1 METKAPIYITVDER
15 KKVYSTD
22 FSFDPARSREL
33 KLFYNFEQN
42 IMDMTLDEILRL
54 RDMAE
59 HTGVQ
64 FKERVTKENKSEVA
78 AEMVAMSNTRGGM
91 VVVGIDDKT
100 GRLNPL
106 SYKEIQEVTALLGN
120 LATDNIIP
128 SILVDIENV
137 QADGGVLVV
146 ATIKQGL
153 NKPYHDNNGVV
164 WVKQGADKRKVF
176 DNSELIA
183 MLADNGQ
190 MYPDTLPVRG
200 TSIKDL
206 NMEVVKV
213 YLAKR
218 FAPVFSLQNI
228 SADELYKMSA
238 EEVAKV
244 IGAEQTVE
252 NILKNVGLVLEDG
265 TLTVAAVVLM
275 GEYPQRWLPVFT
287 ARCISYIGNSIG
299 GTEFRDKSGS
309 DADGNAVHLYKFIMT
324 FLMRN
329 LRRKQVEADFNSPG
343 ELEVSTTTLSEVVV
357 NCILHRSYAA
367 DSPLRIFIFDNR
379 IEIHSPGLLPQ
390 GITVEDATHGV
401 SVPRNKLLFSN
412 GIHLLPYT
420 GAGSG
425 LTRAQLYTP
434 NIKFENDEGLKEFV
448 VTIWRDSDAE
458 SSEVYD
464 RVHDRAY
471 DRVGKDKPLI
481 QNELLGGS
489 AAVEKMDDRA
499 SGVVCDRVPYRLL
512 EPIQKNIIQYCSVPR
527 SAREILEHINYKYHP
542 DAIAKMIKP
551 LLSMGYLEFTIPDRP
566 NSPKQ
571 KYRKK

>member
-1 METKAPIYITVDER
+1 M
-15 KKVYSTD
+15 
-22 FSFDPARSREL
+22 
-33 KLFYNFEQN
+33 FYNFEKN
-42 IMDMTLDEILRL
+42 IMDMTFEEILRL

-59 HTGVQ
+59 QTSVQ
-64 FKERVTKENKSEVA
+64 FKERLTKESKSEVA
-78 AEMVAMSNTRGGM
+78 AEMVAMSNTRGGKIIIG
-91 VVVGIDDKT
+91 VDDKT
-100 GRLNPL
+100 GRVNPL
-106 SYKEIQEVTALLGN
+106 SYAETQDTTELLGN
-120 LATDNIIP
+120 LATQNVIP
-128 SILVDIENV
+128 SILLDIINV
-137 QADGGVLVV
+137 PAEGGVLVV

-176 DNSELIA
+176 DNAELIA

-190 MYPDTLPVRG
+190 MHPDALPVRG
-200 TSIKDL
+200 TTIKDL
-206 NMEVVKV
+206 NMAVVKE

-218 FAPVFSLQNI
+218 FAPVLSLQNL
-228 SADELYKMSA
+228 SVEELHKMSA
-238 EEVAKV
+238 EELAKA

-252 NILKNVGLVLEDG
+252 NILKNVGLILSDG

-299 GTEFRDKSGS
+299 GSEFRDKSGS
-309 DADGNAVHLYKFIMT
+309 DADGNAVHLYKYIMT

-367 DSPLRIFIFDNR
+367 SAPLRIFIFDNR

-401 SVPRNKLLFSN
+401 SSPRNELLFSN

-425 LTRAQLYTP
+425 LTRAKFYTP
-434 NIKFENDEGLKEFV
+434 DIKFENDERLKEFV
-448 VTIWRDSDAE
+448 VTIWRDSAAE
-458 SSEVYD
+458 ISEVYDRVYD
-464 RVHDRAY
+464 RVHDR
-471 DRVGKDKPLI
+471 VGEDKSLI
-481 QNELLGGS
+481 QNELLGDGS
-489 AAVEKMDDRA
+489 AVEKTGDRA
-499 SGVVCDRVPYRLL
+499 SGEVYDRVPYRLL

-551 LLSMGYLEFTIPDRP
+551 LLSMGYLELTIPDRP

>member
-1 METKAPIYITVDER
+1 
-15 KKVYSTD
+15 
-22 FSFDPARSREL
+22 
-33 KLFYNFEQN
+33 
-42 IMDMTLDEILRL
+42 MTLEEILRL

-91 VVVGIDDKT
+91 LVVGIDDKT

-106 SYKEIQEVTALLGN
+106 SYKETQEVTALLGN
-120 LATDNIIP
+120 LATDNVIP
-128 SILVDIENV
+128 GILVDIVNV
-137 QADGGVLVV
+137 QAEGGTLVV

-190 MYPDTLPVRG
+190 MHPDTLPVRG

-206 NMEVVKV
+206 NMEVVKE

-218 FAPVFSLQNI
+218 FAPEFSLQNI
-228 SADELYKMSA
+228 SADELHRMST
-238 EEVAKV
+238 EEVAKA

-252 NILKNVGLVLEDG
+252 NILKNAGLVLADG

-299 GTEFRDKSGS
+299 GSEFRDKSGS

-434 NIKFENDEGLKEFV
+434 NIKFENDERLKEFV
-448 VTIWRDSDAE
+448 VTIWRDNGANYGGVDGEVNGGVDGVHGEDKQHIDNALDE
-458 SSEVYD
+458 SSGGGVRNNGEEDGGVERIPY
-464 RVHDRAY
+464 H
-471 DRVGKDKPLI
+471 
-481 QNELLGGS
+481 LLTGQ
-489 AAVEKMDDRA
+489 
-499 SGVVCDRVPYRLL
+499 
-512 EPIQKNIIQYCSVPR
+512 QKNIIQYCSIPR
-527 SAREILEHINYKYHP
+527 SAREILTHIGYKYHS
-542 DAIAKMIKP
+542 DTVANVIRP
-551 LLSMGYLEFTIPDRP
+551 LVSMKYLEYTIPEKPRSK
-566 NSPKQ
+566 NQ
-571 KYRKK
+571 KYRKKQR

>member
-1 METKAPIYITVDER
+1 
-15 KKVYSTD
+15 
-22 FSFDPARSREL
+22 
-33 KLFYNFEQN
+33 
-42 IMDMTLDEILRL
+42 MDMTFEEILRL

-59 HTGVQ
+59 QTSVQ
-64 FKERVTKENKSEVA
+64 FKERLTKESKSEVA
-78 AEMVAMSNTRGGM
+78 AEMVAMSNTRGGKIIIG
-91 VVVGIDDKT
+91 VDDKT
-100 GRLNPL
+100 GRVNPL
-106 SYKEIQEVTALLGN
+106 SYAETQDTTELLGN
-120 LATDNIIP
+120 LATQNVIP
-128 SILVDIENV
+128 SILLDIINV
-137 QADGGVLVV
+137 PAEGGVLVV

-176 DNSELIA
+176 DNAELIA

-190 MYPDTLPVRG
+190 MHPDALPVRG
-200 TSIKDL
+200 TTIKDL
-206 NMEVVKV
+206 NMAVVKE

-218 FAPVFSLQNI
+218 FAPVLSLQNL
-228 SADELYKMSA
+228 SVEELHKMSA
-238 EEVAKV
+238 EEVAKA

-252 NILKNVGLVLEDG
+252 NILKNVGLILSDG

-299 GTEFRDKSGS
+299 GSEFRDKSGS
-309 DADGNAVHLYKFIMT
+309 DADGNAVHLYKYIMT

-329 LRRKQVEADFNSPG
+329 LRRRQVEADFNSPG

-367 DSPLRIFIFDNR
+367 SAPLRIFIFDNR

-401 SVPRNKLLFSN
+401 SSPRNELLFSN

-425 LTRAQLYTP
+425 LTRAKFYTP
-434 NIKFENDEGLKEFV
+434 DIKFENDERLKEFV
-448 VTIWRDSDAE
+448 VTIWRDSAAE
-458 SSEVYD
+458 SSEIHDNVYD
-464 RVHDRAY
+464 NVHDSVY
-471 DRVGKDKPLI
+471 DSVGGDKSLTE
-481 QNELLGGS
+481 NELSGS
-489 AAVEKMDDRA
+489 GFAVEKTDDRV
-499 SGVVCDRVPYRLL
+499 SGEVCDRVPYRLL

-551 LLSMGYLEFTIPDRP
+551 LLSMGYLELTIPDRP

>member
-1 METKAPIYITVDER
+1 M
-15 KKVYSTD
+15 
-22 FSFDPARSREL
+22 
-33 KLFYNFEQN
+33 FYNFEKN
-42 IMDMTLDEILRL
+42 IMDMTFEEILRL

-59 HTGVQ
+59 QTSVQ
-64 FKERVTKENKSEVA
+64 FKERLTKESKSEVA
-78 AEMVAMSNTRGGM
+78 AEMVAMSNTRGGKIIIG
-91 VVVGIDDKT
+91 VDDKT
-100 GRLNPL
+100 GRVNPL
-106 SYKEIQEVTALLGN
+106 SYAETQDTTELLGN
-120 LATDNIIP
+120 LATQNVIP
-128 SILVDIENV
+128 SILLDIINV
-137 QADGGVLVV
+137 PAEGGVLVV

-176 DNSELIA
+176 DNAELIA

-190 MYPDTLPVRG
+190 MHPDALPVRG
-200 TSIKDL
+200 TTIKDL
-206 NMEVVKV
+206 NMAVVKE

-218 FAPVFSLQNI
+218 FAPVLSLQNL
-228 SADELYKMSA
+228 SVEELHKMSA
-238 EEVAKV
+238 EEVAKA

-252 NILKNVGLVLEDG
+252 NVLKNVGLILSDG

-299 GTEFRDKSGS
+299 GSEFRDKSGS
-309 DADGNAVHLYKFIMT
+309 DADGNAVHLYKYIMT

-367 DSPLRIFIFDNR
+367 SAPLRIFIFDNR

-401 SVPRNKLLFSN
+401 SSPRNELLFSN

-425 LTRAQLYTP
+425 LTRAKFYTP
-434 NIKFENDEGLKEFV
+434 DIKFENDERLKEFV
-448 VTIWRDSDAE
+448 VTIWRDSAAE
-458 SSEVYD
+458 SSEIYD
-464 RVHDRAY
+464 SVHDRAN
-471 DRVGKDKPLI
+471 DRACDSVGEDKSLN
-481 QNELLGGS
+481 QTELSGNES
-489 AAVEKMDDRA
+489 VVEKKDDRA
-499 SGVVCDRVPYRLL
+499 SGEVYDSVPYRQL
-512 EPIQKNIIQYCSVPR
+512 EPIQKNVIQYCSVPR

-551 LLSMGYLEFTIPDRP
+551 LLSMGYLELTIPDKP
-566 NSPKQ
+566 KSPKQ
-571 KYRKK
+571 KYRKKQK

>member
-1 METKAPIYITVDER
+1 
-15 KKVYSTD
+15 
-22 FSFDPARSREL
+22 
-33 KLFYNFEQN
+33 
-42 IMDMTLDEILRL
+42 MDMTFEEILRL

-59 HTGVQ
+59 QTSVQ
-64 FKERVTKENKSEVA
+64 FKERLTKESKSEVA
-78 AEMVAMSNTRGGM
+78 AEMVAMSNTRGGKIIIG
-91 VVVGIDDKT
+91 VDDKT
-100 GRLNPL
+100 GRVNPL
-106 SYKEIQEVTALLGN
+106 SYAETQDTTELLGN
-120 LATDNIIP
+120 LATQNVIP
-128 SILVDIENV
+128 SILLDIINV
-137 QADGGVLVV
+137 PAEGGVLVV

-176 DNSELIA
+176 DNAELIA

-190 MYPDTLPVRG
+190 MHPDALPVRG
-200 TSIKDL
+200 TTIKDL
-206 NMEVVKV
+206 NMAVVKE

-218 FAPVFSLQNI
+218 FAPVLSLQNL
-228 SADELYKMSA
+228 SLEELHKMSA
-238 EEVAKV
+238 EDVAKA

-252 NILKNVGLVLEDG
+252 NILKNVGLILSDG
-265 TLTVAAVVLM
+265 TLTVAAVILM

-299 GTEFRDKSGS
+299 GSEFRDKSGS
-309 DADGNAVHLYKFIMT
+309 DADGNAVHLYKYIMT

-367 DSPLRIFIFDNR
+367 SAPLRIFIFDNR

-401 SVPRNKLLFSN
+401 SSPRNELLFSN

-425 LTRAQLYTP
+425 LTRAKFYTP
-434 NIKFENDEGLKEFV
+434 DIKFENDERLKEFV
-448 VTIWRDSDAE
+448 VTIWRDSAAE
-458 SSEVYD
+458 SSEIYD
-464 RVHDRAY
+464 SVHDRAN
-471 DRVGKDKPLI
+471 DRACDSVGEDKSLN
-481 QNELLGGS
+481 QTELSGNES
-489 AAVEKMDDRA
+489 VVEKKDDRA
-499 SGVVCDRVPYRLL
+499 SGEVYDSVPYRQL
-512 EPIQKNIIQYCSVPR
+512 EPIQKNVIQYCSVPR

-551 LLSMGYLEFTIPDRP
+551 LLSMGYLELTIPDKP
-566 NSPKQ
+566 KSPKQ
-571 KYRKK
+571 KYRKKQK

>member
-1 METKAPIYITVDER
+1 
-15 KKVYSTD
+15 
-22 FSFDPARSREL
+22 
-33 KLFYNFEQN
+33 
-42 IMDMTLDEILRL
+42 MDMTFEEILRL

-59 HTGVQ
+59 QTSVQ
-64 FKERVTKENKSEVA
+64 FKERLTKESKSEVA
-78 AEMVAMSNTRGGM
+78 AEMVAMSNTRGGKIIIG
-91 VVVGIDDKT
+91 VDDKT
-100 GRLNPL
+100 GRVNPL
-106 SYKEIQEVTALLGN
+106 SYAETQDTTELLGN
-120 LATDNIIP
+120 LATQNVIP
-128 SILVDIENV
+128 SILLDIINV
-137 QADGGVLVV
+137 PAEGGVLVV

-176 DNSELIA
+176 DNAELIA

-190 MYPDTLPVRG
+190 MHPDALPVRG
-200 TSIKDL
+200 TTIKDL
-206 NMEVVKV
+206 NMAVVKE

-218 FAPVFSLQNI
+218 FAPVLSLQNL
-228 SADELYKMSA
+228 SVEELHKMSA
-238 EEVAKV
+238 EEVAKA

-252 NILKNVGLVLEDG
+252 NILKNVGLILSDG

-299 GTEFRDKSGS
+299 GSEFRDKSGS
-309 DADGNAVHLYKFIMT
+309 DADGNAVHLYKYIMT

-367 DSPLRIFIFDNR
+367 SAPLRIFIFDNR

-401 SVPRNKLLFSN
+401 SSPRNELLFSN

-425 LTRAQLYTP
+425 LTRAKFYTP
-434 NIKFENDEGLKEFV
+434 DIKFENDERLKEFV
-448 VTIWRDSDAE
+448 VTIWRDSVVE
-458 SSEVYD
+458 SSEIYD
-464 RVHDRAY
+464 SVHDRAN
-471 DRVGKDKPLI
+471 DRACDSVGEDNSLN
-481 QNELLGGS
+481 QTELSGNESL
-489 AAVEKMDDRA
+489 VEKKDDRA
-499 SGVVCDRVPYRLL
+499 SGEVYDSVPYRQL
-512 EPIQKNIIQYCSVPR
+512 EPIQKNVIQYCSVPR

-551 LLSMGYLEFTIPDRP
+551 LLSMGYLELTIPDKP
-566 NSPKQ
+566 KSPKQ
-571 KYRKK
+571 KYRKKQK

>member
-1 METKAPIYITVDER
+1 M
-15 KKVYSTD
+15 
-22 FSFDPARSREL
+22 
-33 KLFYNFEQN
+33 FYNFEKN
-42 IMDMTLDEILRL
+42 IMDMTFEEILRL

-59 HTGVQ
+59 QTSVQ
-64 FKERVTKENKSEVA
+64 FKERLTKESKSEVA
-78 AEMVAMSNTRGGM
+78 AEMVAMSNTRGGKIIIG
-91 VVVGIDDKT
+91 VDDKT
-100 GRLNPL
+100 GRVNPL
-106 SYKEIQEVTALLGN
+106 SYAETQDTTELLGN
-120 LATDNIIP
+120 LATQNVIP
-128 SILVDIENV
+128 SILLDIINV
-137 QADGGVLVV
+137 PAEGGVLVV

-176 DNSELIA
+176 DNAELIA

-190 MYPDTLPVRG
+190 MHPDALPVRG
-200 TSIKDL
+200 TTIKDL
-206 NMEVVKV
+206 NMAVVKE

-218 FAPVFSLQNI
+218 FAPVLSLQNL
-228 SADELYKMSA
+228 SVEELHKMSA
-238 EEVAKV
+238 EEVAKA

-252 NILKNVGLVLEDG
+252 NILKNVGLILSDG

-299 GTEFRDKSGS
+299 GSEFRDKSGS
-309 DADGNAVHLYKFIMT
+309 DADGNAVHLYKYIMT

-367 DSPLRIFIFDNR
+367 SAPLRIFIFDNR

-401 SVPRNKLLFSN
+401 SSPRNELLFSN

-425 LTRAQLYTP
+425 LTRAKFYTP
-434 NIKFENDEGLKEFV
+434 DIKFENDERLKEFV
-448 VTIWRDSDAE
+448 VTIWRDSAAE
-458 SSEVYD
+458 SSEIYD
-464 RVHDRAY
+464 SVHDRAN
-471 DRVGKDKPLI
+471 DRACDSVGEDKSLN
-481 QNELLGGS
+481 QTELSGNES
-489 AAVEKMDDRA
+489 VVEKKDDRA
-499 SGVVCDRVPYRLL
+499 SGEVYDSVPYRQL
-512 EPIQKNIIQYCSVPR
+512 EPIQKNVIQYCSVPR

-551 LLSMGYLEFTIPDRP
+551 LLSMGYLELTIPDKP
-566 NSPKQ
+566 KSPKQ
-571 KYRKK
+571 KYRKKQK

>member
-1 METKAPIYITVDER
+1 
-15 KKVYSTD
+15 
-22 FSFDPARSREL
+22 
-33 KLFYNFEQN
+33 
-42 IMDMTLDEILRL
+42 MTLGEVLRL
-54 RDMAE
+54 RDIAE

-106 SYKEIQEVTALLGN
+106 SYKETQEATALLGN
-120 LATDNIIP
+120 LATDNVIP

-137 QADGGVLVV
+137 PADGGVLVV

-206 NMEVVKV
+206 NMEVVKE

-228 SADELYKMSA
+228 SADELHKMSA
-238 EEVAKV
+238 EEVVKV

-252 NILKNVGLVLEDG
+252 NILKNIGLVLEDG

-299 GTEFRDKSGS
+299 GSEFRDKSGS

-329 LRRKQVEADFNSPG
+329 LRRKQVDADFNSPG

-434 NIKFENDEGLKEFV
+434 NIKFENDERLKEFV
-448 VTIWRDSDAE
+448 VTIWRESD
-458 SSEVYD
+458 EVG
-464 RVHDRAY
+464 VEAS
-471 DRVGKDKPLI
+471 VEGVEDKGLNVRDI
-481 QNELLGGS
+481 DEG
-489 AAVEKMDDRA
+489 
-499 SGVVCDRVPYRLL
+499 SGVRDKGGVEAGVEGEKHSERIPYAKLPGVL
-512 EPIQKNIIQYCSVPR
+512 KNIIQYCSIPR
-527 SAREILEHINYKYHP
+527 SAREILAYIGYSNHSKNVLRFIT
-542 DAIAKMIKP
+542 P
-551 LLSMGYLEFTIPDRP
+551 LLDMGYLEPTEPDKP
-566 NSPKQ
+566 KSPKQ
-571 KYRKK
+571 KYRKKQK

>member
-1 METKAPIYITVDER
+1 
-15 KKVYSTD
+15 
-22 FSFDPARSREL
+22 
-33 KLFYNFEQN
+33 
-42 IMDMTLDEILRL
+42 MDMTFEEILRL

-59 HTGVQ
+59 QTSVQ
-64 FKERVTKENKSEVA
+64 FKERLTKECKSEVA
-78 AEMVAMSNTRGGM
+78 AEMVAMSNTRGGKIIIG
-91 VVVGIDDKT
+91 VDDKT
-100 GRLNPL
+100 GRVNPL
-106 SYKEIQEVTALLGN
+106 SFEETQDTTELLGN
-120 LATDNIIP
+120 LATQNVIP
-128 SILVDIENV
+128 SILLDIINV
-137 QADGGVLVV
+137 PAEGGALVV

-190 MYPDTLPVRG
+190 MHPDALPVRG
-200 TSIKDL
+200 TTIKDL
-206 NMEVVKV
+206 NMAVVKE

-218 FAPVFSLQNI
+218 FAPVLSLQNL
-228 SADELYKMSA
+228 SVEELHKMSA
-238 EEVAKV
+238 EDVAKA

-252 NILKNVGLVLEDG
+252 NILKNVGLILSDG

-299 GTEFRDKSGS
+299 GSEFRDKSGS
-309 DADGNAVHLYKFIMT
+309 DADGNAVHLYKYIMT

-329 LRRKQVEADFNSPG
+329 LRRRQVEADFNSPG

-367 DSPLRIFIFDNR
+367 SAPLRIFIFDNR

-401 SVPRNKLLFSN
+401 SSPRNELLFSN

-425 LTRAQLYTP
+425 LTRAKFYTP
-434 NIKFENDEGLKEFV
+434 DIKFENDERLKEFV
-448 VTIWRDSDAE
+448 VTIWRDSAAE
-458 SSEVYD
+458 SSEIHDNVYD
-464 RVHDRAY
+464 NVHDSVY
-471 DRVGKDKPLI
+471 DSVGGDKSLTENELSGGGCSVEKTDDRV
-481 QNELLGGS
+481 
-489 AAVEKMDDRA
+489 
-499 SGVVCDRVPYRLL
+499 SGEVCDRVPYRLL
-512 EPIQKNIIQYCSVPR
+512 EPIQKNIVQFCSVPR
-527 SAREILEHINYKYHP
+527 SAREILEHINYKYHSE
-542 DAIAKMIKP
+542 AIAKMIKP
-551 LLSMGYLEFTIPDRP
+551 LLSMGYLELTFPDKP
-566 NSPKQ
+566 KSSKQ
-571 KYRKK
+571 KYRKKQK

>member
-1 METKAPIYITVDER
+1 M
-15 KKVYSTD
+15 
-22 FSFDPARSREL
+22 
-33 KLFYNFEQN
+33 FYNFEQN
-42 IMDMTLDEILRL
+42 IMDMTLEEILRL

-64 FKERVTKENKSEVA
+64 FKERLTKESKSEVA
-78 AEMVAMSNTRGGM
+78 AEMVAMSNTRGGKIIIG
-91 VVVGIDDKT
+91 VDDKI
-100 GRLNPL
+100 GRVNPL
-106 SYKEIQEVTALLGN
+106 SYAETQDTTELLGN
-120 LATDNIIP
+120 LATQNVIP
-128 SILVDIENV
+128 SILLDIINV
-137 QADGGVLVV
+137 PAEGGVLVV

-176 DNSELIA
+176 DNAELIA

-190 MYPDTLPVRG
+190 MHPDALPVRG
-200 TSIKDL
+200 TTIKDL
-206 NMEVVKV
+206 NMAVVKE

-218 FAPVFSLQNI
+218 FAPVLSLQNL
-228 SADELYKMSA
+228 SVEELHKMSA
-238 EEVAKV
+238 EEVAKA

-252 NILKNVGLVLEDG
+252 NILKNVGLILSDG

-299 GTEFRDKSGS
+299 GSEFRDKSGS
-309 DADGNAVHLYKFIMT
+309 DADGNAVHLYKYIMT

-367 DSPLRIFIFDNR
+367 SAPLRIFIFDNR

-401 SVPRNKLLFSN
+401 SSPRNELLFSN

-425 LTRAQLYTP
+425 LTRAKFYTP
-434 NIKFENDEGLKEFV
+434 DIKFENDERLKEFV
-448 VTIWRDSDAE
+448 VTIWRDSAAE
-458 SSEVYD
+458 SSEIHDNVYD
-464 RVHDRAY
+464 NVHDSVY
-471 DRVGKDKPLI
+471 DSVGGDKSLTE
-481 QNELLGGS
+481 NELSGGGC
-489 AAVEKMDDRA
+489 AVEKTDDRV
-499 SGVVCDRVPYRLL
+499 SGEVCDRVPYRLL
-512 EPIQKNIIQYCSVPR
+512 EPIQKNIVQFCSVPR
-527 SAREILEHINYKYHP
+527 SAREILEHINYKYHSE
-542 DAIAKMIKP
+542 AIAKMIKP
-551 LLSMGYLEFTIPDRP
+551 LLSMGYLELTIPDKP
-566 NSPKQ
+566 KSSKQ
-571 KYRKK
+571 KYRKKQK

>member
-1 METKAPIYITVDER
+1 
-15 KKVYSTD
+15 
-22 FSFDPARSREL
+22 
-33 KLFYNFEQN
+33 
-42 IMDMTLDEILRL
+42 MDMTFEEILRL

-59 HTGVQ
+59 QTSVQ
-64 FKERVTKENKSEVA
+64 FKERLTKESKSEVA
-78 AEMVAMSNTRGGM
+78 AEMVAMSNTRGGKIIIG
-91 VVVGIDDKT
+91 VDDKT
-100 GRLNPL
+100 GRVNLL
-106 SYKEIQEVTALLGN
+106 SYAETQDTTELLGN
-120 LATDNIIP
+120 LATQNVIP
-128 SILVDIENV
+128 SILLDIINV
-137 QADGGVLVV
+137 PAEGGVLVV

-176 DNSELIA
+176 DNAELIA

-190 MYPDTLPVRG
+190 MHPDALPVRG
-200 TSIKDL
+200 TTIKDL
-206 NMEVVKV
+206 NMAVVKE

-218 FAPVFSLQNI
+218 FAPVLSLQNL
-228 SADELYKMSA
+228 SVEELHKMSA
-238 EEVAKV
+238 EEVAKA

-252 NILKNVGLVLEDG
+252 NILKNVGLILSDG

-299 GTEFRDKSGS
+299 GSEFRDKSGS
-309 DADGNAVHLYKFIMT
+309 DADGNAVHLYKYIMT

-367 DSPLRIFIFDNR
+367 SAPLRIFIFDNR

-401 SVPRNKLLFSN
+401 SSPRNELLFSN

-425 LTRAQLYTP
+425 LTRAKFYTP
-434 NIKFENDEGLKEFV
+434 DIKFENDERLKEFV
-448 VTIWRDSDAE
+448 VTIWRDSAAE
-458 SSEVYD
+458 SSEIYD
-464 RVHDRAY
+464 SVHDRAN
-471 DRVGKDKPLI
+471 DRACDSVGEDNSLN
-481 QNELLGGS
+481 QTELSGNDSL
-489 AAVEKMDDRA
+489 VEKKDDRA
-499 SGVVCDRVPYRLL
+499 SGEVCDSVPYRQL
-512 EPIQKNIIQYCSVPR
+512 EPIQKNVIQYCSVPR

-551 LLSMGYLEFTIPDRP
+551 LLSMGYLELTIPDKP
-566 NSPKQ
+566 KSPKQ
-571 KYRKK
+571 KYRKKQK

>member
-1 METKAPIYITVDER
+1 M
-15 KKVYSTD
+15 
-22 FSFDPARSREL
+22 
-33 KLFYNFEQN
+33 FYNFEKN
-42 IMDMTLDEILRL
+42 IMDMTFEEILRL

-59 HTGVQ
+59 QTSVQ
-64 FKERVTKENKSEVA
+64 FKERLTKESKSEVA
-78 AEMVAMSNTRGGM
+78 AEMVAMSNTRGGKIIIG
-91 VVVGIDDKT
+91 VDDKT
-100 GRLNPL
+100 GRVNPL
-106 SYKEIQEVTALLGN
+106 SYAETQDTTELLGN
-120 LATDNIIP
+120 LATQNVIP
-128 SILVDIENV
+128 SILLDIINV
-137 QADGGVLVV
+137 PAEGGVLVV

-176 DNSELIA
+176 DNAELIA

-190 MYPDTLPVRG
+190 MHPDALPVRG
-200 TSIKDL
+200 TTIKDL
-206 NMEVVKV
+206 NMAVVKE

-218 FAPVFSLQNI
+218 FAPVLSLQNL
-228 SADELYKMSA
+228 SLEELHKMSA
-238 EEVAKV
+238 EDVAKA

-252 NILKNVGLVLEDG
+252 NILKNVGLILSDG

-299 GTEFRDKSGS
+299 GSEFRDKSGS
-309 DADGNAVHLYKFIMT
+309 DADGNAVHLYKYIMT

-367 DSPLRIFIFDNR
+367 SAPLRIFIFDNR

-401 SVPRNKLLFSN
+401 SSPRNELLFSN

-425 LTRAQLYTP
+425 LTRAKFYTP
-434 NIKFENDEGLKEFV
+434 DIKFENDERLKEFV
-448 VTIWRDSDAE
+448 VTIWRDNGEADGGAYGEHGEDKQLLDNVLSSDKKND
-458 SSEVYD
+458 D
-464 RVHDRAY
+464 RVD
-471 DRVGKDKPLI
+471 
-481 QNELLGGS
+481 GG
-489 AAVEKMDDRA
+489 ANGGANGGVE
-499 SGVVCDRVPYRLL
+499 RVPYHLL
-512 EPIQKNIIQYCSVPR
+512 NGQQKNIIQYCSIPR
-527 SAREILEHINYKYHP
+527 SAREILTHIGYRYHS
-542 DAIAKMIKP
+542 DTVANVIRP
-551 LLSMGYLEFTIPDRP
+551 LVRMEYLEYTIPDKP
-566 NSPKQ
+566 NSPNQ
-571 KYRKK
+571 KYRKKQK

>member
-1 METKAPIYITVDER
+1 
-15 KKVYSTD
+15 
-22 FSFDPARSREL
+22 
-33 KLFYNFEQN
+33 
-42 IMDMTLDEILRL
+42 MDMTLEEILRL

-106 SYKEIQEVTALLGN
+106 SYKETQEVTALLGN
-120 LATDNIIP
+120 LATDNVIP

-137 QADGGVLVV
+137 PADGGVLVV

-206 NMEVVKV
+206 NMEVVKE

-228 SADELYKMSA
+228 SADELHKMSA
-238 EEVAKV
+238 EEVAKA

-252 NILKNVGLVLEDG
+252 NILKNVGLVLADG

-434 NIKFENDEGLKEFV
+434 NIKFENDERLKEFV
-448 VTIWRDSDAE
+448 VTIWRDSYAE
-458 SSEVYD
+458 SGEVYD

-471 DRVGKDKPLI
+471 DRVGEDKPLI

-489 AAVEKMDDRA
+489 AAVEKTGDRA
-499 SGVVCDRVPYRLL
+499 SGVVYDRVPYRLL

-551 LLSMGYLEFTIPDRP
+551 LLSMGYLELTIPDRP

-571 KYRKK
+571 KYRKKQK

>member
-1 METKAPIYITVDER
+1 
-15 KKVYSTD
+15 
-22 FSFDPARSREL
+22 
-33 KLFYNFEQN
+33 
-42 IMDMTLDEILRL
+42 MDMTFEEILRL

-59 HTGVQ
+59 HTRVQ
-64 FKERVTKENKSEVA
+64 FKERLTKESKSEVA
-78 AEMVAMSNTRGGM
+78 AEMVAMSNTRGGKIIIG
-91 VVVGIDDKT
+91 VDDKT
-100 GRLNPL
+100 GRVNPL
-106 SYKEIQEVTALLGN
+106 SYAETQDTTELLGN
-120 LATDNIIP
+120 LATQNVIP
-128 SILVDIENV
+128 SILLDIINV
-137 QADGGVLVV
+137 PAEGGVLVM

-176 DNSELIA
+176 DNAELIA

-190 MYPDTLPVRG
+190 MHPDALPVRG
-200 TSIKDL
+200 TTIKDL
-206 NMEVVKV
+206 NMAVVKE

-218 FAPVFSLQNI
+218 FAPVLSLQNL
-228 SADELYKMSA
+228 SVEELHKMSA
-238 EEVAKV
+238 EEVAKA

-252 NILKNVGLVLEDG
+252 NILKNVGLILSDG

-299 GTEFRDKSGS
+299 GSEFRDKSGS
-309 DADGNAVHLYKFIMT
+309 DADGNAVHLYKYIMT

-329 LRRKQVEADFNSPG
+329 LRRRQVEADFNSPG

-367 DSPLRIFIFDNR
+367 SAPLRIFIFDNR

-401 SVPRNKLLFSN
+401 SSPRNELLFSN

-425 LTRAQLYTP
+425 LTRAKFYTP
-434 NIKFENDEGLKEFV
+434 DIKFENDERLKEFV
-448 VTIWRDSDAE
+448 VTIWRDSAAE
-458 SSEVYD
+458 SSEIYD
-464 RVHDRAY
+464 SVHDRAN
-471 DRVGKDKPLI
+471 DRACDSVGEDNSLN
-481 QNELLGGS
+481 QTELSGNESL
-489 AAVEKMDDRA
+489 VEKKDDRA
-499 SGVVCDRVPYRLL
+499 SGEVYDSVPYRQL
-512 EPIQKNIIQYCSVPR
+512 EPIQKNVIQYCSVPR

-551 LLSMGYLEFTIPDRP
+551 LLSMGYLELTIPDKP
-566 NSPKQ
+566 KSPKQ
-571 KYRKK
+571 KYRKKQK

>member
-1 METKAPIYITVDER
+1 M
-15 KKVYSTD
+15 
-22 FSFDPARSREL
+22 
-33 KLFYNFEQN
+33 FYNFEKN
-42 IMDMTLDEILRL
+42 IMDMTFEEILRL

-59 HTGVQ
+59 QTSVQ
-64 FKERVTKENKSEVA
+64 FKERLTKESKSEVA
-78 AEMVAMSNTRGGM
+78 AEMVAMSNTRGGKIIIG
-91 VVVGIDDKT
+91 VDDKT
-100 GRLNPL
+100 GRVNPL
-106 SYKEIQEVTALLGN
+106 SYAETQDTTELLGN
-120 LATDNIIP
+120 LATQNVIP
-128 SILVDIENV
+128 SILLDIINV
-137 QADGGVLVV
+137 PAEGGVLVV

-176 DNSELIA
+176 DNAELIA

-190 MYPDTLPVRG
+190 MHPDALPVRG
-200 TSIKDL
+200 TTIKDL
-206 NMEVVKV
+206 NMAVVKE

-218 FAPVFSLQNI
+218 FAPVLSLQNL
-228 SADELYKMSA
+228 SVEELHKMSA
-238 EEVAKV
+238 EEVAKA

-252 NILKNVGLVLEDG
+252 NILKNVGLILSDG

-299 GTEFRDKSGS
+299 GSEFRDKSGS
-309 DADGNAVHLYKFIMT
+309 DADGNAVHLYKYIMT

-367 DSPLRIFIFDNR
+367 SAPLRIFIFDNR

-401 SVPRNKLLFSN
+401 SSPRNELLFSN

-425 LTRAQLYTP
+425 LTRAKFSTP
-434 NIKFENDEGLKEFV
+434 DIKFENDERLKEFV
-448 VTIWRDSDAE
+448 VTIWRDSVAE
-458 SSEVYD
+458 SSEIYD
-464 RVHDRAY
+464 RAHDRAR
-471 DRVGKDKPLI
+471 DSVGEDKSLN
-481 QNELLGGS
+481 QTELSGNES
-489 AAVEKMDDRA
+489 VVEKKDDRA
-499 SGVVCDRVPYRLL
+499 SGEVYDSVPYRQL
-512 EPIQKNIIQYCSVPR
+512 EPIQKNVIQYCSVPR

-551 LLSMGYLEFTIPDRP
+551 LLSMGYLELTIPDKP
-566 NSPKQ
+566 KSPKQ
-571 KYRKK
+571 KYRKKQK

>member
-1 METKAPIYITVDER
+1 MT
-15 KKVYSTD
+15 
-22 FSFDPARSREL
+22 
-33 KLFYNFEQN
+33 FE
-42 IMDMTLDEILRL
+42 EILRL
-54 RDMAE
+54 RDRAE
-59 HTGVQ
+59 QTGVQ

-78 AEMVAMSNTRGGM
+78 AEMVAMSNTRGGKIII
-91 VVVGIDDKT
+91 GIDDKA
-100 GRLNPL
+100 GRVNPL
-106 SYKEIQEVTALLGN
+106 SYAETQDTTELLGN
-120 LATDNIIP
+120 LATQNVIP
-128 SILVDIENV
+128 SILIEVVTV
-137 QADGGVLVV
+137 QAESGTLVV

-190 MYPDTLPVRG
+190 MHPDTLPVRG
-200 TSIKDL
+200 TSVNDL
-206 NMEVVKV
+206 NMDVVKE
-213 YLAKR
+213 YFSKR
-218 FAPVFSLQNI
+218 FAPVLSLQNI
-228 SADELYKMSA
+228 SSVELHKMSA
-238 EEVAKV
+238 EEVAKA

-252 NILKNVGLVLEDG
+252 NILKNVGLILSDG

-299 GTEFRDKSGS
+299 GSEFRDKSGS
-309 DADGNAVHLYKFIMT
+309 DADGNAVHLYKYIMT

-367 DSPLRIFIFDNR
+367 SAPLRIFIFDNR

-401 SVPRNKLLFSN
+401 SSPRNELLFSN

-425 LTRAQLYTP
+425 LTRAKFYTP
-434 NIKFENDEGLKEFV
+434 DIKFENDERLKEFV
-448 VTIWRDSDAE
+448 VTIWRDSGEADGGANGGVDGE
-458 SSEVYD
+458 HGEDKRLLNNVLASD
-464 RVHDRAY
+464 K
-471 DRVGKDKPLI
+471 KD
-481 QNELLGGS
+481 
-489 AAVEKMDDRA
+489 DDRGDGEA
-499 SGVVCDRVPYRLL
+499 DGGANGGVERVPYHLL
-512 EPIQKNIIQYCSVPR
+512 TGQQKNIIQYCSIPR
-527 SAREILEHINYKYHP
+527 SAREILTHIGYRDHSDIVANV
-542 DAIAKMIKP
+542 IRP
-551 LLSMGYLEFTIPDRP
+551 LVRMEYLEYTIPDKP
-566 NSPKQ
+566 NSPNQ

>member
-1 METKAPIYITVDER
+1 
-15 KKVYSTD
+15 
-22 FSFDPARSREL
+22 
-33 KLFYNFEQN
+33 
-42 IMDMTLDEILRL
+42 
-54 RDMAE
+54 MAE
-59 HTGVQ
+59 QTSVQ
-64 FKERVTKENKSEVA
+64 FKERLTKENKSEVA

-106 SYKEIQEVTALLGN
+106 SYMETQEVTALLGN
-120 LATDNIIP
+120 LATDNVIP

-137 QADGGVLVV
+137 PADSGVLVV

-176 DNSELIA
+176 DNSELIS

-190 MYPDTLPVRG
+190 MHPDTLPVRG
-200 TSIKDL
+200 TSVNDL
-206 NMEVVKV
+206 NMDVVKE
-213 YLAKR
+213 YLSKR
-218 FAPVFSLQNI
+218 FAPVLSLQNI
-228 SADELYKMSA
+228 SSVELHKMSA
-238 EEVAKV
+238 EEVAKA

-252 NILKNVGLVLEDG
+252 NILKNVGLILSDG

-299 GTEFRDKSGS
+299 GSEFRDKSGS
-309 DADGNAVHLYKFIMT
+309 DADGNAVHLYKYIMT

-367 DSPLRIFIFDNR
+367 SAPLRIFIFDNR

-390 GITVEDATHGV
+390 GVTVEDATHGV
-401 SVPRNKLLFSN
+401 SSPRNELLFSN

-425 LTRAQLYTP
+425 LTRAKFYTP
-434 NIKFENDEGLKEFV
+434 DIKFENDERLKEFV
-448 VTIWRDSDAE
+448 VTIWRDNGVNCGGVDGEVNGGVDGVHGEDKQHIDNALDE
-458 SSEVYD
+458 SSGNGVRNNGEEDGGVERIPY
-464 RVHDRAY
+464 H
-471 DRVGKDKPLI
+471 
-481 QNELLGGS
+481 LLTGQ
-489 AAVEKMDDRA
+489 
-499 SGVVCDRVPYRLL
+499 
-512 EPIQKNIIQYCSVPR
+512 QKNIIQYCSIPR
-527 SAREILEHINYKYHP
+527 SAREILTHIGYRYHS
-542 DAIAKMIKP
+542 DTVANVIRSLVRME
-551 LLSMGYLEFTIPDRP
+551 YLEYTIPDKP
-566 NSPKQ
+566 NSPNQ
-571 KYRKK
+571 KYRKKQK

>member
-1 METKAPIYITVDER
+1 M
-15 KKVYSTD
+15 
-22 FSFDPARSREL
+22 
-33 KLFYNFEQN
+33 FYNFEKN
-42 IMDMTLDEILRL
+42 IMDMTFEEILRL

-59 HTGVQ
+59 QTSVQ
-64 FKERVTKENKSEVA
+64 FKERLTKESKSEVA
-78 AEMVAMSNTRGGM
+78 AEMVAMSNTRGGKIIIG
-91 VVVGIDDKT
+91 VDDKT
-100 GRLNPL
+100 GRVNPL
-106 SYKEIQEVTALLGN
+106 SYAETQDTTELLGN
-120 LATDNIIP
+120 LATQNVIP
-128 SILVDIENV
+128 SILLDIINV
-137 QADGGVLVV
+137 PAEGGVLVV

-176 DNSELIA
+176 DNAELIA

-190 MYPDTLPVRG
+190 MHPDALPVRG
-200 TSIKDL
+200 TTIKDL
-206 NMEVVKV
+206 NMAVVKE

-218 FAPVFSLQNI
+218 FAPVLSLQNL
-228 SADELYKMSA
+228 SVEELHKMSA
-238 EEVAKV
+238 EEVAKA

-252 NILKNVGLVLEDG
+252 NILKNVGLILSDG

-299 GTEFRDKSGS
+299 GSEFRDKSGS
-309 DADGNAVHLYKFIMT
+309 DADGNAVHLYKYIMT

-367 DSPLRIFIFDNR
+367 SAPLRIFIFDNR

-401 SVPRNKLLFSN
+401 SSPRNELLFSN

-425 LTRAQLYTP
+425 LTRAKFYTP
-434 NIKFENDEGLKEFV
+434 DIKFENDERLKEFV
-448 VTIWRDSDAE
+448 VTIWRENIGDNGEVNGGAYGGVDDVHGEDKRLVDNVLVNGRKNDGGGDGEVDGGAE
-458 SSEVYD
+458 
-464 RVHDRAY
+464 
-471 DRVGKDKPLI
+471 
-481 QNELLGGS
+481 
-489 AAVEKMDDRA
+489 
-499 SGVVCDRVPYRLL
+499 RVPYHLL
-512 EPIQKNIIQYCSVPR
+512 TGQQKNIIQYCSIPR
-527 SAREILEHINYKYHP
+527 SAREILTHIGYKYHS
-542 DAIAKMIKP
+542 DIVAKIIRP
-551 LLSMGYLEFTIPDRP
+551 LVNMGYLEYTIPDKP

-571 KYRKK
+571 KYRKKQK

>member
-106 SYKEIQEVTALLGN
+106 SYKETQEVTALLGN
-120 LATDNIIP
+120 LATDNVIP

-137 QADGGVLVV
+137 PADGGVLVV

-206 NMEVVKV
+206 NMEVVKE

-228 SADELYKMSA
+228 SADELHKMSA

-252 NILKNVGLVLEDG
+252 NILKNVGLVLADG

-329 LRRKQVEADFNSPG
+329 LRRKQVEEDFNSPG

-434 NIKFENDEGLKEFV
+434 NIKFENDERLKEFV

-489 AAVEKMDDRA
+489 AAVEKMGDRA

>member
-1 METKAPIYITVDER
+1 
-15 KKVYSTD
+15 
-22 FSFDPARSREL
+22 
-33 KLFYNFEQN
+33 
-42 IMDMTLDEILRL
+42 MDMTLEEILRL
-54 RDMAE
+54 RDTAE

-106 SYKEIQEVTALLGN
+106 SYKETQEVTALLGN
-120 LATDNIIP
+120 LATDNVIP

-137 QADGGVLVV
+137 PADGGVLVV

-176 DNSELIA
+176 DNAELIA

-190 MYPDTLPVRG
+190 MHPDALPVRG
-200 TSIKDL
+200 TTIKDL
-206 NMEVVKV
+206 NMAVVKE

-218 FAPVFSLQNI
+218 FAPVLSLQNL
-228 SADELYKMSA
+228 SVEELHKMSA
-238 EEVAKV
+238 EEVAKA

-252 NILKNVGLVLEDG
+252 NILKNVGLILSDG

-299 GTEFRDKSGS
+299 GSEFRDKSGS
-309 DADGNAVHLYKFIMT
+309 DADGNAVHLYKYIMT

-329 LRRKQVEADFNSPG
+329 LRRRQVEADFNSPG

-367 DSPLRIFIFDNR
+367 SAPLRIFIFDNR

-401 SVPRNKLLFSN
+401 SSPRNELLFSN

-425 LTRAQLYTP
+425 LTRAKFYTP
-434 NIKFENDEGLKEFV
+434 DIKFENDERLKEFV
-448 VTIWRDSDAE
+448 VTIWRDSAVE
-458 SSEVYD
+458 SSEIYD
-464 RVHDRAY
+464 SVHDRAN
-471 DRVGKDKPLI
+471 DRACDSVGEDNSLN
-481 QNELLGGS
+481 QTELSGNESL
-489 AAVEKMDDRA
+489 VEKKDDRA
-499 SGVVCDRVPYRLL
+499 SGEVYDSVPYRQL
-512 EPIQKNIIQYCSVPR
+512 EPIQKNVIQYCSVPR

-551 LLSMGYLEFTIPDRP
+551 LLSMGYLELTIPDKP
-566 NSPKQ
+566 KSPKQ
-571 KYRKK
+571 KYRKKQK

>member
-1 METKAPIYITVDER
+1 
-15 KKVYSTD
+15 
-22 FSFDPARSREL
+22 
-33 KLFYNFEQN
+33 
-42 IMDMTLDEILRL
+42 MDMTFEEILRL

-59 HTGVQ
+59 QTSVQ
-64 FKERVTKENKSEVA
+64 FKERLTKESKSEVA
-78 AEMVAMSNTRGGM
+78 AEMVAMSNTRGGKIIIG
-91 VVVGIDDKT
+91 VDDKT
-100 GRLNPL
+100 GRVNPL
-106 SYKEIQEVTALLGN
+106 SYAETQDTTELLGN
-120 LATDNIIP
+120 LATQNVIP
-128 SILVDIENV
+128 SILLDIINV
-137 QADGGVLVV
+137 PAEGGVLVV

-176 DNSELIA
+176 DNAELIA

-190 MYPDTLPVRG
+190 MHPDALPVRG
-200 TSIKDL
+200 TTIKDL
-206 NMEVVKV
+206 NMAVVKE

-218 FAPVFSLQNI
+218 FAPVLSLQNL
-228 SADELYKMSA
+228 SVEELHKMSA
-238 EEVAKV
+238 EEVAKA

-252 NILKNVGLVLEDG
+252 NILKNVGLILSDG

-299 GTEFRDKSGS
+299 GSEFRDKSGS
-309 DADGNAVHLYKFIMT
+309 DADGNAVHLYKYIMT

-367 DSPLRIFIFDNR
+367 SAPLRIFIFDNR

-401 SVPRNKLLFSN
+401 SSPRNELLFSN

-425 LTRAQLYTP
+425 LTRAKFYTP
-434 NIKFENDEGLKEFV
+434 DIKFENDERLKEFV
-448 VTIWRDSDAE
+448 VTIWRDNGEADGGAYGEHGEDKQLLDNVLSSDKKND
-458 SSEVYD
+458 D
-464 RVHDRAY
+464 RVDGEA
-471 DRVGKDKPLI
+471 
-481 QNELLGGS
+481 NGG
-489 AAVEKMDDRA
+489 ANGGVE
-499 SGVVCDRVPYRLL
+499 RVPYHLL
-512 EPIQKNIIQYCSVPR
+512 NGQQKNIIQYCSIPR
-527 SAREILEHINYKYHP
+527 SAREILTHIGYRYHS
-542 DAIAKMIKP
+542 DTVANVIRSLVRME
-551 LLSMGYLEFTIPDRP
+551 YLEYTIPDKP
-566 NSPKQ
+566 NSPNQ
-571 KYRKK
+571 KYRKKQK

>member
-1 METKAPIYITVDER
+1 
-15 KKVYSTD
+15 
-22 FSFDPARSREL
+22 
-33 KLFYNFEQN
+33 
-42 IMDMTLDEILRL
+42 MDMTFEEILRL

-59 HTGVQ
+59 QTSVQ
-64 FKERVTKENKSEVA
+64 FKERLTKESKSEVA
-78 AEMVAMSNTRGGM
+78 AEMVAMSNTRGGKIIIG
-91 VVVGIDDKT
+91 VDDKT
-100 GRLNPL
+100 GRVNPL
-106 SYKEIQEVTALLGN
+106 SYAETQDTTELLGN
-120 LATDNIIP
+120 LATQNVIP
-128 SILVDIENV
+128 SILLDIINV
-137 QADGGVLVV
+137 PAEGGVLVV

-176 DNSELIA
+176 DNAELIA

-190 MYPDTLPVRG
+190 MHPDALPVRG
-200 TSIKDL
+200 TTIKDL
-206 NMEVVKV
+206 NMAVVKE

-218 FAPVFSLQNI
+218 FAPVLSLQNL
-228 SADELYKMSA
+228 SVEELHKMSA
-238 EEVAKV
+238 EEVAKA

-252 NILKNVGLVLEDG
+252 NILKNVGLILSDG

-299 GTEFRDKSGS
+299 GSEFRDKSGS
-309 DADGNAVHLYKFIMT
+309 DADGNAVHLYKYIMT

-367 DSPLRIFIFDNR
+367 NAPLRIFIFDNR

-401 SVPRNKLLFSN
+401 SSPRNELLFSN

-425 LTRAQLYTP
+425 LTRAKFYTP
-434 NIKFENDEGLKEFV
+434 DIKFENDERLKEFV
-448 VTIWRDSDAE
+448 VTIWRDSAAE
-458 SSEVYD
+458 SSEIYD
-464 RVHDRAY
+464 SVHDRAN
-471 DRVGKDKPLI
+471 DRACDSVGEDNSLN
-481 QNELLGGS
+481 QTELSGNESL
-489 AAVEKMDDRA
+489 VEKKDDRA
-499 SGVVCDRVPYRLL
+499 SGEVYDSVPYRQL
-512 EPIQKNIIQYCSVPR
+512 EPIQKNVIQYCSVPR

-551 LLSMGYLEFTIPDRP
+551 LLSMGYLELTIPDKP
-566 NSPKQ
+566 KSPKQ
-571 KYRKK
+571 KYRKKQK